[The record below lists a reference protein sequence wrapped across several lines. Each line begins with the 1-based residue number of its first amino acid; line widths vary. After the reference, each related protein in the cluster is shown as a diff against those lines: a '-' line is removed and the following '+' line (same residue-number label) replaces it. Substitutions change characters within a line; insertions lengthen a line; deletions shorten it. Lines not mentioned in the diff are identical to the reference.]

1 MKGEKIEGLPS
12 DDNQDLGVNDGYMH
26 FGMAKEES
34 SSDKG
39 KPEEEL
45 ENLEEEGELEE
56 EEPEEEEDEL
66 EDEPE
71 EEEEED
77 FLKKKVSP
85 ELEKERKNLLKS
97 YTSKMKEV
105 GGLRLKANLVDA
117 IDANPEAVLRELAL
131 RYKVNL
137 GEAREVQRGEEEDL
151 SPRKDE
157 EMPAYIARLV
167 KGAVKTAVSG
177 VQEEGKRRVSEIEG
191 RQALSEAKINATL
204 KYLDDTYDDWG
215 LYEKKMIALVTK
227 HPSLATDPDELYQL
241 ARGTGKNLRV
251 IAKAKKEK
259 EKAVRKVKSGSR
271 PTGTVVTSQKG
282 KIRSFDE
289 AWNQAKRDLGKGK

>member
-56 EEPEEEEDEL
+56 E
-66 EDEPE
+66 EPE

-259 EKAVRKVKSGSR
+259 AVRKVKSGSR